1 MEKSLSGTVHP
12 SQLSIEKLLEN
23 CRVERTRRGGP
34 GGQHRN
40 KVESAIVITHQ
51 STGISGQAGERR
63 SQHENRNVATE
74 RLRLNLA
81 VGYRVTRSLAV
92 PPGELWK
99 SRTSGG
105 KISVSTTHHDFP
117 SILSEALDY
126 LAGAE
131 FELSAVAKRL
141 NVSSSQLVKL
151 LRSFRPAFEYVNAE
165 REKRNLG
172 RLK

>member
-1 MEKSLSGTVHP
+1 MP
-12 SQLSIEKLLEN
+12 FPRLSIP
-23 CRVERTRRGGP
+23 RP
-34 GGQHRN
+34 G
-40 KVESAIVITHQ
+40 
-51 STGISGQAGERR
+51 STAG
-63 SQHENRNVATE
+63 V
-74 RLRLNLA
+74 RLR
-81 VGYRVTRSLAV
+81 
-92 PPGELWK
+92 
-99 SRTSGG
+99 
-105 KISVSTTHHDFP
+105 HHDFP

-131 FELSAVAKRL
+131 LELSAVAKRL